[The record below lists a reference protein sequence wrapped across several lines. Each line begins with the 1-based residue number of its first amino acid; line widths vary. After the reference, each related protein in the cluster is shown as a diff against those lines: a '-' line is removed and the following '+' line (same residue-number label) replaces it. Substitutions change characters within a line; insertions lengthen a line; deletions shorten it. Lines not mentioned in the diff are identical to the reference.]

1 MKKALKI
8 TLIAVFWV
16 GVWYLLSFLHA
27 LYFNLDLANNFLFPY
42 PHQVIKKLFELIG
55 TASYYLSTM
64 SSLIRISFSTVVA
77 IIVGIGTAI
86 FASKFSFLN
95 DLLKPLL
102 ATIKSVPVTVFV
114 FILYIIFYR
123 FIALTSMV
131 ITFLIVFPI
140 VFANIY
146 EGIKNIDK
154 DLWEVCSVYKIPFS
168 KRLKSLYLPSV
179 MPYFVSAL
187 TTSIGLAW
195 KAGIAAEAI
204 CPPDNS
210 MGLHIL
216 YAKQYIEN
224 DELFAW
230 ALTLV
235 VINIILELIFKK
247 LIKFAFKRWLPSEVK
262 NENK

>member
-16 GVWYLLSFLHA
+16 GVWYLLSFIHA
-27 LYFNLDLANNFLFPY
+27 LYFKLDLNNNFLFPY
-42 PHQVIKKLFELIG
+42 PHQVIKKLFELLG
-55 TASYYLSTM
+55 TSKYYLSTL
-64 SSLIRISFSTVVA
+64 SSLARISISTFVA
-77 IIVGIGTAI
+77 IIVGFGSAI
-86 FASKFSFLN
+86 VAARFNFVN
-95 DLLKPLL
+95 DLLKPFL
-102 ATIKSVPVTVFV
+102 ATVKSVPVTVFV

-123 FIALTSMV
+123 YIALTSMI
-131 ITFLIVFPI
+131 ITFLIVYPI

-146 EGIKNIDK
+146 EGIRNINK
-154 DLWEVCSVYKIPFS
+154 DLKEVCSVYKIPVS

-195 KAGIAAEAI
+195 KAGIAAEAL

-210 MGLHIL
+210 MGLHIS
-216 YAKQYIEN
+216 YAKLYIEN

-235 VINIILELIFKK
+235 LINIFLEILFKK
-247 LIKFAFKRWLPSEVK
+247 LINIAFKRWLPNEVK
-262 NENK
+262 YENN